1 MKTRLF
7 SKALVPFADTYISFT
22 FIALIM
28 AINSLAS
35 ALTISNADTAVS
47 NTNSKVGY
55 KLSSQEMNKLSGR
68 EVEPAQK
75 EEVSS
80 ELPAHIRKMVEQ
92 LEKLKEQ
99 LELAKEQLAKLQALK
114 NQEDEAVK
122 VQVETQTKMVM
133 EIQTQIMT
141 LSQSISEAL
150 KEAGISDPGV
160 LMSVLV

>member
-1 MKTRLF
+1 
-7 SKALVPFADTYISFT
+7 
-22 FIALIM
+22 
-28 AINSLAS
+28 
-35 ALTISNADTAVS
+35 
-47 NTNSKVGY
+47 
-55 KLSSQEMNKLSGR
+55 MNKLSGR
-68 EVEPAQK
+68 EVEPTQK

-80 ELPAHIRKMVEQ
+80 ELPEHIRKMVEQ

-133 EIQTQIMT
+133 EIHTQIMS
-141 LSQSISEAL
+141 LSQSISDAL

>member
-1 MKTRLF
+1 
-7 SKALVPFADTYISFT
+7 
-22 FIALIM
+22 M
-28 AINSLAS
+28 AINPLSS
-35 ALTISNADTAVS
+35 ALTMQNTDTVS
-47 NTNSKVGY
+47 SSSNSKVGY
-55 KLSSQEMNKLSGR
+55 KLNSQEMGKLSGR
-68 EVEPAQK
+68 ETEPTQK
-75 EEVSS
+75 KEITS

-122 VQVETQTKMVM
+122 VQVKTQTKMVM
-133 EIQTQIMT
+133 EIQMQIIS
-141 LSQSISEAL
+141 LSQSISDAL

>member
-1 MKTRLF
+1 
-7 SKALVPFADTYISFT
+7 
-22 FIALIM
+22 
-28 AINSLAS
+28 
-35 ALTISNADTAVS
+35 
-47 NTNSKVGY
+47 
-55 KLSSQEMNKLSGR
+55 MNKLSGR

-133 EIQTQIMT
+133 EIQTQVMT
-141 LSQSISEAL
+141 LSQSISDAL

>member
-1 MKTRLF
+1 
-7 SKALVPFADTYISFT
+7 
-22 FIALIM
+22 M

-141 LSQSISEAL
+141 LSQSIS
-150 KEAGISDPGV
+150 
-160 LMSVLV
+160 

>member
-1 MKTRLF
+1 MKIRLF

-35 ALTISNADTAVS
+35 ALTNSNADTASS

-55 KLSSQEMNKLSGR
+55 KLSNQEMNKLSGR

-114 NQEDEAVK
+114 NQEDETVK

-133 EIQTQIMT
+133 EIQTQIMS
-141 LSQSISEAL
+141 LSQSIS
-150 KEAGISDPGV
+150 
-160 LMSVLV
+160 

>member
-7 SKALVPFADTYISFT
+7 SKALVPLADTYISFT

-35 ALTISNADTAVS
+35 ALTISNAYTAVS

-80 ELPAHIRKMVEQ
+80 
-92 LEKLKEQ
+92 
-99 LELAKEQLAKLQALK
+99 
-114 NQEDEAVK
+114 
-122 VQVETQTKMVM
+122 
-133 EIQTQIMT
+133 
-141 LSQSISEAL
+141 
-150 KEAGISDPGV
+150 
-160 LMSVLV
+160 

>member
-1 MKTRLF
+1 
-7 SKALVPFADTYISFT
+7 
-22 FIALIM
+22 M
-28 AINSLAS
+28 AINSLAN
-35 ALTISNADTAVS
+35 ALTISNADTASS
-47 NTNSKVGY
+47 NNSSKVDY
-55 KLSSQEMNKLSGR
+55 KLSSQEMNTLSGR
-68 EVEPAQK
+68 EVEPTK
-75 EEVSS
+75 KDEITR

-133 EIQTQIMT
+133 EIQTQIMS
-141 LSQSISEAL
+141 LSQSISDAL

>member
-1 MKTRLF
+1 
-7 SKALVPFADTYISFT
+7 
-22 FIALIM
+22 M
-28 AINSLAS
+28 AINSLAN
-35 ALTISNADTAVS
+35 ALTISNADTASS
-47 NTNSKVGY
+47 NTSSKVGY
-55 KLSSQEMNKLSGR
+55 KLSNQEMNKLSGR

-133 EIQTQIMT
+133 EIQTQIMS
-141 LSQSISEAL
+141 LSQSISDAL

-160 LMSVLV
+160 LMNVLV